1 MEHNLKRLDRKVVYP
16 GKVLN
21 FCKDTMQL
29 PTGKIEEWD
38 FLQHKK
44 GGGACVVPVLPD
56 GRILMIHQ
64 YRPAVDRETIEL
76 PAGARDAEDVDTS
89 VTAKRELEEETGY
102 SSEEISPLVKIQ
114 TAVAYCNE
122 YTDIYL
128 ARNLQPIGDQ
138 HLDEAEEIKVEAFEK
153 EELLRRIYAGEIR
166 DAKTVAGIMAY
177 AAMGSLRE

>member
-1 MEHNLKRLDRKVVYP
+1 
-16 GKVLN
+16 
-21 FCKDTMQL
+21 
-29 PTGKIEEWD
+29 
-38 FLQHKK
+38 
-44 GGGACVVPVLPD
+44 
-56 GRILMIHQ
+56 MIHQ

-128 ARNLQPIGDQ
+128 AQNLQPIGDQ

-153 EELLRRIYAGEIR
+153 DELLRRIYAGEIR

>member
-1 MEHNLKRLDRKVVYP
+1 MKHNLKRLDRKVVYP

-29 PTGKIEEWD
+29 PTGKIE
-38 FLQHKK
+38 
-44 GGGACVVPVLPD
+44 VPD

-177 AAMGSLRE
+177 AAMGV

>member
-1 MEHNLKRLDRKVVYP
+1 MEHNLKRLDREVVYP

-21 FCKDTMQL
+21 FCKDTMEL
-29 PTGKIEEWD
+29 PTGKIEYWD
-38 FLQHKK
+38 FVQHKK
-44 GGGACVVPVLPD
+44 GSGACVVPVLPD
-56 GRILMIHQ
+56 GRILMVHQ

-76 PAGARDAEDVDTS
+76 PAGARDVEDIDSS

-102 SSEEISPLVKIQ
+102 SSDKISMLVRIE

-128 ARNLQPIGDQ
+128 AENLQPIGDQ
-138 HLDEAEEIKVEAFEK
+138 HLDEAEEIGLEAFEK

-177 AAMGSLRE
+177 AAMSR

>member
-1 MEHNLKRLDRKVVYP
+1 MGFPAAQEGRRSLRRP
-16 GKVLN
+16 GPSGRAYSYDSSV
-21 FCKDTMQL
+21 Q
-29 PTGKIEEWD
+29 TG
-38 FLQHKK
+38 
-44 GGGACVVPVLPD
+44 C
-56 GRILMIHQ
+56 
-64 YRPAVDRETIEL
+64 RPRD

-102 SSEEISPLVKIQ
+102 SIEEILPLVKNQ